1 MSEGTRK
8 IRFNGWILGV
18 LLGGLLIGF
27 LDLPTAWALTPGDP
41 VHGKKIYR
49 SFCIQC
55 HGVKGNGKGVAA
67 PAAFGQPANFTDPNF
82 WKGKTDAFLIHVI
95 RRGLLGMPPYWDV
108 ITRQDTLDVF
118 SYEKTFRKH

>member
-1 MSEGTRK
+1 MAYLENRMIKVTGMIAAIFILVGT
-8 IRFNGWILGV
+8 GV
-18 LLGGLLIGF
+18 
-27 LDLPTAWALTPGDP
+27 PAWALTPADP
-41 VHGKKIYR
+41 VHGKEIYQ

-55 HGVKGNGKGVAA
+55 HGVKGDGKGLAA

-95 RRGLLGMPPYWDV
+95 RRGLIGMPPYWDV